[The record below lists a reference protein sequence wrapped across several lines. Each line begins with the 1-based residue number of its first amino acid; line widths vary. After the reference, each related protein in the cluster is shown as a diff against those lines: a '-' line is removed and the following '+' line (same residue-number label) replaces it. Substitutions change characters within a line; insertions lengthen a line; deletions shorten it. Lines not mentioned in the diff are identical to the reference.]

1 MSPMNLQTR
10 IENNAIVVTVS
21 GRLDAVTAPE
31 YEKRIQELIESGH
44 IYIVVDFEQLD
55 YISSAGLR
63 GLLVMAK
70 LLNAKGGRA
79 CLANVKGNVQSV
91 FNMCGFNTVFK
102 MENTVVEAL
111 AMVSMYH
118 HL

>member
-1 MSPMNLQTR
+1 MDLQTR
-10 IENNAIVVTVS
+10 IENNAIVVSIS
-21 GRLDAVTAPE
+21 GRLDAVTAPK
-31 YEKRIQELIESGH
+31 YEKSIRELIDSGH

-63 GLLVMAK
+63 GLLLMAK

-91 FNMCGFNTVFK
+91 FDMCGFNAVFK
-102 MENTVVEAL
+102 MGNSVAEAL
-111 AMVSMYH
+111 TMLV
-118 HL
+118 